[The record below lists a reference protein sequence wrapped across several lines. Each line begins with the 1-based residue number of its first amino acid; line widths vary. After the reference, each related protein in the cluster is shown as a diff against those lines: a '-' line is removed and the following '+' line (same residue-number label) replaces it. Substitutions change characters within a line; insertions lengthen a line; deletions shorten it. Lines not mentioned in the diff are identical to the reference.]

1 LHRQLITAGYDRA
14 IIENV
19 DGTLEY
25 GYAYTWDSGDF
36 GRSAIAQPASHH
48 THVVAAGSQWRPAKW
63 VDLGLRQEVLFG
75 GDPNL
80 MPGWNDHLITHG
92 LARLHLTENLA
103 LTGTESLRWNGE
115 NQTSAG
121 LQLKL
126 SDTARVYANQRL
138 ALMGGGWSTTT
149 VAGGEN
155 ELTPNTR
162 TYAEYQLQSAFSAE
176 QSRGVVGLSSR
187 WKLPFGFL
195 LQGGYERVQ
204 TIGGSA
210 PSTSRGT
217 LPPGAFTDGTFYA
230 APGANG
236 GGSFLYGDG
245 SRDALSVGV
254 EYRGIDKALASQR
267 FELRYDNFNEDRGG
281 TDRVWFL
288 SMSNLQWAFTPELSV
303 LARYNLG
310 LANNLTYSS
319 REAYFEEAVGGVA
332 YRPITHDWFSLLSK
346 ISRRVEARPLSLSAG
361 VFEDYTAHALA
372 LEPIVEMPVD
382 VQLVSKVAFKHASQ
396 VIEAIGPDG
405 VSDQLLP
412 RGDAYT
418 LLTLGR
424 VNWHVL
430 RTLRR
435 YQVDFMPGDVDL
447 GVEYRVLAGLTAGTT
462 EHGPLVEAQVA
473 PLPYF
478 RLGVGFNFT
487 QFSDNELAR
496 ADENHYGFFMRA
508 VGQY

>member
-1 LHRQLITAGYDRA
+1 VLAGA
-14 IIENV
+14 
-19 DGTLEY
+19 T
-25 GYAYTWDSGDF
+25 T
-36 GRSAIAQPASHH
+36 GRPK
-48 THVVAAGSQWRPAKW
+48 KW
-63 VDLGLRQEVLFG
+63 MDLCVRQEVLFG
-75 GDPNL
+75 GDPDL
-80 MPGWNDHLITHG
+80 MPAWNDHLITHG
-92 LARLHLTENLA
+92 LARLHLTEDLA

-138 ALMGGGWSTTT
+138 ALAGGGWSTTT

-155 ELTPNTR
+155 DLTPNTR

-176 QSRGVVGLSSR
+176 QSRAVVGLSNR

-195 LQGGYERVQ
+195 LQAGYERVQ
-204 TIGGSA
+204 TVGGHV
-210 PSTSRGT
+210 PTTSRGT
-217 LPPGAFTDGTFYA
+217 LPPGAFTDGTFFA

-236 GGSFLYGDG
+236 GGNFLYGDG
-245 SRDALSVGV
+245 SRDALSLGV
-254 EYRGIDKALASQR
+254 ENRGIKSLLVSQR
-267 FELRYDNFNEDRGG
+267 FELRYDNFNESRGG
-281 TDRVWFL
+281 TDRVWFM
-288 SMSNLQWAFTPELSV
+288 SMSNMQWAMSKEISL

-319 REAYFEEAVGGVA
+319 REAYLEEAVGGVA
-332 YRPITHDWFSLLSK
+332 YRPITHDWFSLLTK
-346 ISRRVEARPLSLSAG
+346 LSRRVEARPLSLTEG
-361 VFEDYTAHALA
+361 VFEDYTAHAVA
-372 LEPIVEMPVD
+372 GEPIVELPVD
-382 VQLVSKVAFKHASQ
+382 LQLVGKLAFKHASQ
-396 VIEAIGPDG
+396 VIEAVGENG
-405 VSDQLLP
+405 VTDELLP

-418 LLTLGR
+418 LLSLAR

-435 YQVDFMPGDVDL
+435 YEVDFMPGDIDL
-447 GVEYRVLAGLTAGTT
+447 GVEYRILAGFTAGTV

-478 RLGVGFNFT
+478 RLGIGFNFT